1 MPVDLTPDERR
12 LRAQIAANARWSKPG
27 ARETQSDKIRRARLT
42 HYEHRVDPDGVLE
55 PAPRCQ
61 LAENA
66 LQADMQR
73 LALAS
78 SKARRA
84 RKKGGNGD
92 AA

>member
-27 ARETQSDKIRRARLT
+27 ARQRQSETISRARLA
-42 HYEHRVDPDGVLE
+42 HYKHQVDPDGVLE
-55 PAPRCQ
+55 PATRCQ

-78 SKARRA
+78 SKVRRA
-84 RKKGGNGD
+84 RKT
-92 AA
+92 AS

>member
-27 ARETQSDKIRRARLT
+27 ARETQSDKLRRARLT
-42 HYEHRVDPDGVLE
+42 HYARQVDPAGTLPPDE
-55 PAPRCQ
+55 RAR

-66 LQADMQR
+66 LRADMQR
-73 LALAS
+73 LALRS

-84 RKKGGNGD
+84 RKRGSD
-92 AA
+92 A